1 MGTNEDAE
9 LQRALA
15 ESMMQSG
22 NPNAN
27 AIQNQQQPNQQP
39 NFDFMTE
46 DEQMA

>member
-9 LQRALA
+9 LQRAIA
-15 ESMMQSG
+15 ESMQSA